1 MNNHLFMIKIEYL
14 TFLLIS
20 CLSVLSCYCLLH
32 IFFRQSPEYNSLS
45 YNKKCYVLKNVTKS
59 IILFIMTFYSIDKI
73 IIPALEGSWNN
84 KDVHTFSSAYVSNDI
99 IGLLI
104 VPKLPF
110 STKMHH
116 IITGTLLFYSY
127 TIDFTENNVGRWM
140 FIYTLMSTITFL
152 VNTYLGLR
160 HIRTE
165 SESNLNRIID
175 NIRVMAFYIYLVAC
189 LINWSIHI
197 YLISQK
203 IYNLEYTIPYIMYS
217 VLLIP
222 IINDDLILMKWLHN
236 NVNK

>member
-1 MNNHLFMIKIEYL
+1 MFKIEYFF
-14 TFLLIS
+14 FLLIS
-20 CLSVLSCYCLLH
+20 CLSVLSSYCILH
-32 IFFRQSPEYNSLS
+32 LIFINSKEYNLLT

-59 IILFIMTFYSIDKI
+59 IILFIMTFYSIEKI
-73 IIPALEGSWNN
+73 ILPGMKGEWDNT
-84 KDVHTFSSAYVSNDI
+84 DVHTFSSAYVSNDL

-116 IITGTLLFYSY
+116 LITGSLLFYSY

-140 FIYTLMSTITFL
+140 FIYTVMSTITFL

-165 SESNLNRIID
+165 KESNLNRIID

-189 LINWSIHI
+189 LINWTIHI
-197 YLISQK
+197 FLISEK

-217 VLLIP
+217 ILLIP
-222 IINDDLILMKWLHN
+222 IINDDLILMRWLYN